1 MATVKGL
8 MSTKG
13 SGTNHTVADTDTVI
27 RALEIMSEANI
38 SSVMVTEN
46 KKIVG
51 IFTERDY
58 ARKCDLKG
66 LAAKDTLVRDLM
78 TAQMRTVTLDT
89 SIDQCMKLMT
99 EYEIRHLPVIEKDKM
114 VGMVSIRDV
123 AETLISDRESTIIGL
138 ENYILGSGFAT

>member
-66 LAAKDTLVRDLM
+66 LVAKDTLVRDLM

-138 ENYILGSGFAT
+138 ENYILGSGFAS